1 MGLLDGNYQDERL
14 NKKVKPAIQGGGYNY
29 LGKQETVTVPKRW
42 LSDPDHVV
50 AELAYI
56 TPREAKVLL
65 DLNLYGSLDG
75 KPNNAPGGLPSLQG
89 DMGSVGGGSSGG
101 GGGGGGGRDYSS
113 VPASTPSTKPSA
125 PPGGGSTSLGS
136 GRDYSP
142 PSSSIGN
149 DNTVDPGFQRALA
162 EIAYQ
167 QQNPVYGDPDP
178 QVDISPQDRDSIT
191 SFFDNYKAELKSNPF
206 NLSTMGALKTL
217 YKTTQARNMMSGV
230 PGYEFLGYTG
240 GDGNTTNTAVGGGE
254 QDYINNAISQL
265 PFAMTGQVAPQS
277 MVNQYFANLGTS
289 SQSPL
294 SSSLETSYNTAK
306 ANINSILGMTP
317 TNQQFGYSQAPYGLL
332 SSTNMAD
339 NPFNIPYLQQR
350 GLI

>member
-29 LGKQETVTVPKRW
+29 LGKEETVTVPKRW

-89 DMGSVGGGSSGG
+89 DMGSVGGGGSSGG
-101 GGGGGGGRDYSS
+101 GGNSGGGSGGGGGWN
-113 VPASTPSTKPSA
+113 
-125 PPGGGSTSLGS
+125 PGVGSPGTTTGGKNKNTG
-136 GRDYSP
+136 G
-142 PSSSIGN
+142 GN

-277 MVNQYFANLGTS
+277 MVNQYFANQPTS
-289 SQSPL
+289 SL
-294 SSSLETSYNTAK
+294 SSSLETSYNNAK
-306 ANINSILGMTP
+306 SNINNILGITAP
-317 TNQQFGYSQAPYGLL
+317 SQQFGYSQAPYGSY

-339 NPFNIPYLQQR
+339 NPYKDYLTTR

>member
-29 LGKQETVTVPKRW
+29 LGKEETVTVPKRW

-89 DMGSVGGGSSGG
+89 DMGSVGGGGSSGG
-101 GGGGGGGRDYSS
+101 GGNSGGGSGGGGGWN
-113 VPASTPSTKPSA
+113 
-125 PPGGGSTSLGS
+125 PGVGSPGTTTGGKNKNTG
-136 GRDYSP
+136 G
-142 PSSSIGN
+142 GN

-277 MVNQYFANLGTS
+277 MVNQYFANQPTS
-289 SQSPL
+289 SL
-294 SSSLETSYNTAK
+294 SSSLETSYNNAK
-306 ANINSILGMTP
+306 SNINNILGISTP
-317 TNQQFGYSQAPYGLL
+317 SQQFGYSQAPYGSY

-339 NPFNIPYLQQR
+339 NPYKDYLTTR

>member
-1 MGLLDGNYQDERL
+1 MGLLDGNYEDERL
-14 NKKVKPAIQGGGYNY
+14 TKKVKPAIQGGGYNY

-56 TPREAKVLL
+56 TPKEAKVLL

-89 DMGSVGGGSSGG
+89 DMGTIGGGGSS
-101 GGGGGGGRDYSS
+101 SS
-113 VPASTPSTKPSA
+113 
-125 PPGGGSTSLGS
+125 GGGSSNSGGNNYTGS
-136 GRDYSP
+136 DYGFVVSQP
-142 PSSSIGN
+142 TAPTVSTPTNNSGGNNYISS
-149 DNTVDPGFQRALA
+149 VDPGFQRALA

-178 QVDISPQDRDSIT
+178 EVDVSPEDRDSIT
-191 SFFDNYKAELKSNPF
+191 SFLDNYSAAIESNPF
-206 NLSTMGALKTL
+206 NLSAIGALKTL
-217 YKTTQARNMMSGV
+217 YQTEQARNMMSGV
-230 PGYEFLGYTG
+230 PGYEFLDYTS
-240 GDGNTTNTAVGGGE
+240 GDGGTPTLEEFT
-254 QDYINNAISQL
+254 NNAVSQL
-265 PFAMTGQVAPQS
+265 PFAMTGTTPQDS
-277 MVNQYFANLGTS
+277 MVNQYFSNLNTS
-289 SQSPL
+289 GSGL
-294 SSSLETSYNTAK
+294 SSNLQTSYNNAK
-306 ANINSILGMTP
+306 NNISSILG
-317 TNQQFGYSQAPYGLL
+317 TNQQFGYSAQPYGLL